1 MGCIFLGMPYTMVQF
16 SLPLFHESPAGGIS
30 NTCGQAGLWL
40 YCWCGLLQTWRTV
53 PWKKRIVES
62 TGIQIGLNPPGVR
75 MSCWVSVF
83 RFLFKPTQACD
94 FSQDKVNTPP
104 VKGGDRGSACECE
117 HEWPQCLSL
126 LCFCHFFFFT
136 LQKVCILHAGKEFIN
151 FNGEFKYLNETI
163 ALLFF
168 LLISVELF

>member
-1 MGCIFLGMPYTMVQF
+1 MGCIFLGMPYPMVQF

-30 NTCGQAGLWL
+30 NTCSQAGLWL

-83 RFLFKPTQACD
+83 KFLFKPTQACD

-126 LCFCHFFFFT
+126 LCFCHFFFFS
-136 LQKVCILHAGKEFIN
+136 LSRRCAYFMLGKNLSILMENSNIWMKQ
-151 FNGEFKYLNETI
+151 
-163 ALLFF
+163 LLYFF
-168 LLISVELF
+168 SF